1 MERTA
6 MMNLRLVAAGA
17 ALLLMA
23 GCASGPDVRGD
34 FDPAADFGRFRTFGF
49 VEQAGTDAGDA
60 RSITTT
66 LLQNAAAR
74 EMEAR
79 GYVRSD
85 TPDLVINF
93 HGRLEERVD
102 IQSRP
107 APTMG
112 PTWGYRGWAGSP
124 WGGWGGTEVTTRRY
138 NVGTLVIDLVDLQ
151 QRQMVFQGS
160 AQTTVTREMQQNR
173 ERSINELVAQI
184 FQRFPFVAG
193 QSAPVKPTSGK

>member
-1 MERTA
+1 MI
-6 MMNLRLVAAGA
+6 NLRLLAAGA
-17 ALLLMA
+17 TLLLMA

-49 VEQAGTDAGDA
+49 VEQAGTDTGDA

-107 APTMG
+107 APSMG
-112 PTWGYRGWAGSP
+112 PTWGYRGWAGSQ

-138 NVGTLVIDLVDLQ
+138 NVGTLVVDLVDLQ
-151 QRQMVFQGS
+151 QRQMVFQGV
-160 AQTTVTREMQQNR
+160 AQGTVTRQMQQNR
-173 ERSINELVAQI
+173 EQTINEAVAEI
-184 FQRFPFVAG
+184 FARFPFVAG
-193 QSAPVKPTSGK
+193 QSARVPRPQ

>member
-1 MERTA
+1 MTR
-6 MMNLRLVAAGA
+6 LRLLAAGA
-17 ALLLMA
+17 TALLMA

-107 APTMG
+107 APSMG

-138 NVGTLVIDLVDLQ
+138 NVGTIVIDLVDLQ

-160 AQTTVTREMQQNR
+160 VQGTVTRQMQQNR
-173 ERSINELVAQI
+173 EQTISNAVAEI
-184 FQRFPFVAG
+184 FARFPFVAG
-193 QSAPVKPTSGK
+193 QSAPVKPSSGK

>member
-1 MERTA
+1 MI
-6 MMNLRLVAAGA
+6 NLRFLAAGA
-17 ALLLMA
+17 TLLLMA

-34 FDPAADFGRFRTFGF
+34 FDPAADFGRFKTFGF
-49 VEQAGTDAGDA
+49 VEQAGTDSGDA

-107 APTMG
+107 APSMG

-124 WGGWGGTEVTTRRY
+124 WGGTEVTTRRY

-160 AQTTVTREMQQNR
+160 VQDTVTRQMQQNR
-173 ERSINELVAQI
+173 EQTINDAVAQI
-184 FQRFPFVAG
+184 FARFPFVAG
-193 QSAPVKPTSGK
+193 QSAPVKPSSGN

>member
-1 MERTA
+1 MERIA
-6 MMNLRLVAAGA
+6 MMNLRLFATGA

-49 VEQAGTDAGDA
+49 VEQAGTDTGDA

-107 APTMG
+107 APSMG

-124 WGGWGGTEVTTRRY
+124 WGGTEVTTRRY
-138 NVGTLVIDLVDLQ
+138 NVGTLVMDLVDLER
-151 QRQMVFQGS
+151 RQMVFQGTL
-160 AQTTVTREMQQNR
+160 QTNVSNEMLRNR
-173 ERSINELVAQI
+173 EQSINTLVTELFAK
-184 FQRFPFVAG
+184 FPFVAG
-193 QSAPVKPTSGK
+193 QSSPVKPAKNQ

>member
-1 MERTA
+1 
-6 MMNLRLVAAGA
+6 MMKPRAFAAVAT
-17 ALLLMA
+17 LLLTA

-34 FDPAADFGRFRTFGF
+34 FDPAADFGRFKTFGF
-49 VEQAGTDAGDA
+49 VAQAGTDTADS

-66 LLQNAAAR
+66 MLQNAATR

-107 APTMG
+107 APSMG

-138 NVGTLVIDLVDLQ
+138 NVGTLVMDLVDLE
-151 QRQMVFQGS
+151 QRQMVFQGTV
-160 AQTTVTREMQQNR
+160 QTNVTNEMLRNR
-173 ERSINELVAQI
+173 EQSINTLVTDL
-184 FQRFPFVAG
+184 FSKFPFVAG
-193 QSAPVKPTSGK
+193 QSAPVAPAK

>member
-1 MERTA
+1 
-6 MMNLRLVAAGA
+6 MMRAGTRLATIGLATLV
-17 ALLLMA
+17 LA

-34 FDPAADFGRFRTFGF
+34 FDPSADFGRFRSFGF
-49 VEQAGTDAGDA
+49 VEQAGTDRGDA
-60 RSITTT
+60 RSLTTM

-93 HGRLEERVD
+93 QGRLEERVD

-107 APTMG
+107 APAMG

-138 NVGTLVIDLVDLQ
+138 NVGTLVVDLVDLQ
-151 QRQMVFQGS
+151 ARQMVFQGS
-160 AQTTVTREMQQNR
+160 VQTNVTRDMLQNR
-173 ERSINELVAQI
+173 EQTINEMVAHI
-184 FQRFPFVAG
+184 FARFPFVAG
-193 QSAPVKPTSGK
+193 QSAPVQPSSGK

>member
-1 MERTA
+1 MMQVRT
-6 MMNLRLVAAGA
+6 RLASVGLA
-17 ALLLMA
+17 ALVLA

-49 VEQAGTDAGDA
+49 VEQAGTDTGDA
-60 RSITTT
+60 RSLTTL

-93 HGRLEERVD
+93 QGRLEERVD

-138 NVGTLVIDLVDLQ
+138 NVGTLVVDLVDLQ
-151 QRQMVFQGS
+151 ARQMVFQGTL
-160 AQTTVTREMQQNR
+160 QTTVTRDMLQNR
-173 ERSINELVAQI
+173 ERTINEMVAQI
-184 FQRFPFVAG
+184 FARFPFVAG
-193 QSAPVKPTSGK
+193 QSAPVQPSSTR

>member
-1 MERTA
+1 MI
-6 MMNLRLVAAGA
+6 NLRFLAVGA
-17 ALLLMA
+17 TLLLMA

-49 VEQAGTDAGDA
+49 VEQAGTDSGDA

-107 APTMG
+107 APSMG

-124 WGGWGGTEVTTRRY
+124 WGGTEVTTRRY
-138 NVGTLVIDLVDLQ
+138 NVGTLVIDLVDLE

-160 AQTTVTREMQQNR
+160 AQDTVTRQMQQNR
-173 ERSINELVAQI
+173 EQTINDAVAQI
-184 FQRFPFVAG
+184 FARFPFVAG
-193 QSAPVKPTSGK
+193 QSAPVKPSSGN

>member
-6 MMNLRLVAAGA
+6 MTNLKLFAAGA
-17 ALLLMA
+17 AFMLLA
-23 GCASGPDVRGD
+23 GCASGPEIRGD

-107 APTMG
+107 APSMG

-124 WGGWGGTEVTTRRY
+124 WGGTEVTTRRY

-160 AQTTVTREMQQNR
+160 AQGTVTRQMQQNR
-173 ERSINELVAQI
+173 EQTINETVARI
-184 FQRFPFVAG
+184 FARFPFVAG
-193 QSAPVKPTSGK
+193 QSAPVKPSSGS

>member
-1 MERTA
+1 MI
-6 MMNLRLVAAGA
+6 NLRFLAAGA
-17 ALLLMA
+17 ILLLVA

-49 VEQAGTDAGDA
+49 VEQAGTDTGDA

-85 TPDLVINF
+85 KPDLVINF

-107 APTMG
+107 APSMG

-138 NVGTLVIDLVDLQ
+138 NVGTLVMDLVDLER
-151 QRQMVFQGS
+151 RQMVFQGTL
-160 AQTTVTREMQQNR
+160 QTNVTNEMLRNR
-173 ERSINELVAQI
+173 EQSINTLVTEL
-184 FQRFPFVAG
+184 FSKFPFVAG
-193 QSAPVKPTSGK
+193 QSAPVKPAAAR

>member
-6 MMNLRLVAAGA
+6 MMYPRVFAAAA

-74 EMEAR
+74 EMESR

-138 NVGTLVIDLVDLQ
+138 NVGTLVIDIVDLQ

-160 AQTTVTREMQQNR
+160 VQDTVTRQMQQNR
-173 ERSINELVAQI
+173 EQTINEAVAQI
-184 FQRFPFVAG
+184 FARFPFVAG
-193 QSAPVKPTSGK
+193 QSAPVKSSSGN

>member
-1 MERTA
+1 
-6 MMNLRLVAAGA
+6 MMNLRQFAIGVAVLLV
-17 ALLLMA
+17 A

-160 AQTTVTREMQQNR
+160 VQDTVTRQMQQNR
-173 ERSINELVAQI
+173 EQTINEAVAQI
-184 FQRFPFVAG
+184 FARFPFVAG
-193 QSAPVKPTSGK
+193 QSAPVKSSSGS

>member
-1 MERTA
+1 MERTV
-6 MMNLRLVAAGA
+6 MMKLRLVAAGA
-17 ALLLMA
+17 AFLLMA
-23 GCASGPDVRGD
+23 GCASSPDVRGD

-74 EMEAR
+74 EMQAR

-107 APTMG
+107 APSMG

-160 AQTTVTREMQQNR
+160 VQDTVTRQMQQNR
-173 ERSINELVAQI
+173 EQTINEAVAQV
-184 FQRFPFVAG
+184 FARFPFVAG
-193 QSAPVKPTSGK
+193 QSAPVKSASGN

>member
-1 MERTA
+1 MV
-6 MMNLRLVAAGA
+6 NPGLRLIAVAAA
-17 ALLLMA
+17 ALLAA

-34 FDPAADFGRFRTFGF
+34 FDPSADFGRFRTFGF
-49 VEQAGTDAGDA
+49 VEQAGTDTTDA
-60 RSITTT
+60 RSLTT
-66 LLQNAAAR
+66 LQLQNAAAR
-74 EMEAR
+74 EMQAR

-160 AQTTVTREMQQNR
+160 VQGTVTRDMQRNR
-173 ERSINELVAQI
+173 EQSINDAVARI
-184 FQRFPFVAG
+184 FEKFPFVAG
-193 QSAPVKPTSGK
+193 QSAAEPRKP

>member
-1 MERTA
+1 
-6 MMNLRLVAAGA
+6 MMNLRLFAAGA

-49 VEQAGTDAGDA
+49 VEQAGTDTGDA

-107 APTMG
+107 APSMG
-112 PTWGYRGWAGSP
+112 PTWGYRGWAGSS
-124 WGGWGGTEVTTRRY
+124 WGGTEVTTRRY
-138 NVGTLVIDLVDLQ
+138 NVGTLVMDLVDLE
-151 QRQMVFQGS
+151 QRQMVFQGTL
-160 AQTTVTREMQQNR
+160 QTNVSNEMLRNR
-173 ERSINELVAQI
+173 EQSINTLVTELFAK
-184 FQRFPFVAG
+184 FPFVAG
-193 QSAPVKPTSGK
+193 QSAPVNPAANK

>member
-1 MERTA
+1 MTS
-6 MMNLRLVAAGA
+6 LRFLAAGA
-17 ALLLMA
+17 IVLLMA

-49 VEQAGTDAGDA
+49 VEQAGTDTGDA

-79 GYVRSD
+79 GYVRSE

-107 APTMG
+107 APSMG

-124 WGGWGGTEVTTRRY
+124 WGGTEVTTRRY
-138 NVGTLVIDLVDLQ
+138 NVGTLVIDLVDLE

-160 AQTTVTREMQQNR
+160 AQDTVTRQMQQNR
-173 ERSINELVAQI
+173 EQTINDAVAQI
-184 FQRFPFVAG
+184 FARFPFVAG
-193 QSAPVKPTSGK
+193 QSAPVKPSSGN

>member
-1 MERTA
+1 
-6 MMNLRLVAAGA
+6 MMNLRLFATGA
-17 ALLLMA
+17 ALLLLA
-23 GCASGPDVRGD
+23 GCASSPDVRGD

-74 EMEAR
+74 EMQAR

-107 APTMG
+107 APSMG

-160 AQTTVTREMQQNR
+160 VQATVTRQMQQNR
-173 ERSINELVAQI
+173 EQTINEAVAQV
-184 FQRFPFVAG
+184 FARFPFVAG
-193 QSAPVKPTSGK
+193 QSAPVKSASGN

>member
-1 MERTA
+1 MTR
-6 MMNLRLVAAGA
+6 LRLLAAGA
-17 ALLLMA
+17 IVLLMA

-49 VEQAGTDAGDA
+49 VEQAGTDAGDT

-74 EMEAR
+74 EMESR

-160 AQTTVTREMQQNR
+160 VQDTVTRQMQQNR
-173 ERSINELVAQI
+173 EQTINEAVAQI
-184 FQRFPFVAG
+184 FARFPFVAG
-193 QSAPVKPTSGK
+193 QSAPVKSSSGN

>member
-6 MMNLRLVAAGA
+6 MMKLRLFAAGA
-17 ALLLMA
+17 VLLLMA

-49 VEQAGTDAGDA
+49 VEQAGTDTGDA

-107 APTMG
+107 APSMG
-112 PTWGYRGWAGSP
+112 PTWGYRGWAGSS
-124 WGGWGGTEVTTRRY
+124 WGGTEVTTRRY
-138 NVGTLVIDLVDLQ
+138 NVGTLVMDLVDLE
-151 QRQMVFQGS
+151 QRQMVFQGTL
-160 AQTTVTREMQQNR
+160 QTNVSNEMLRNR
-173 ERSINELVAQI
+173 EQSINTLVTELFAK
-184 FQRFPFVAG
+184 FPFVAG
-193 QSAPVKPTSGK
+193 QSAPVNPAANK

>member
-1 MERTA
+1 MQKF
-6 MMNLRLVAAGA
+6 RLAAAGA
-17 ALLLMA
+17 TLLLAA

-49 VEQAGTDAGDA
+49 VEQAGTDTGDA

-79 GYVRSD
+79 GYERSD

-107 APTMG
+107 APSMG

-138 NVGTLVIDLVDLQ
+138 NVGTLVMDLVDLER
-151 QRQMVFQGS
+151 RQMVFQGTL
-160 AQTTVTREMQQNR
+160 QTNVSNEMLRNR
-173 ERSINELVAQI
+173 EQSINTLVTELFAK
-184 FQRFPFVAG
+184 FPFVAG
-193 QSAPVKPTSGK
+193 QSAPVKPAKNQ

>member
-1 MERTA
+1 MIK
-6 MMNLRLVAAGA
+6 LKLFAAGA
-17 ALLLMA
+17 AVLLMA

-34 FDPAADFGRFRTFGF
+34 FDPAADFGRFKTFGF
-49 VEQAGTDAGDA
+49 VAQAGTDTVEA

-107 APTMG
+107 APSMG
-112 PTWGYRGWAGSP
+112 PTWGYRGWGGSP

-138 NVGTLVIDLVDLQ
+138 NVGTLVMDLVDLE
-151 QRQMVFQGS
+151 QRQMVFQGTL
-160 AQTTVTREMQQNR
+160 QTNVSNEMLRNR
-173 ERSINELVAQI
+173 EQSINTLVTQMFAK
-184 FQRFPFVAG
+184 FPFVAG
-193 QSAPVKPTSGK
+193 QSAPVTPAGK

>member
-1 MERTA
+1 
-6 MMNLRLVAAGA
+6 MMKLSLFAAGA

-49 VEQAGTDAGDA
+49 VEQAGTDTGDA

-107 APTMG
+107 APSMG
-112 PTWGYRGWAGSP
+112 PTWGYRGWAGSS
-124 WGGWGGTEVTTRRY
+124 WGGTEVTTRRY
-138 NVGTLVIDLVDLQ
+138 NVGTLVMDLVDLER
-151 QRQMVFQGS
+151 RQMVFQGTL
-160 AQTTVTREMQQNR
+160 QTNVSNEMLRNR
-173 ERSINELVAQI
+173 EQSINTLVTELFAK
-184 FQRFPFVAG
+184 FPFVAG
-193 QSAPVKPTSGK
+193 QSAPVNPAANK

>member
-1 MERTA
+1 
-6 MMNLRLVAAGA
+6 MMKLSLFAAGA

-49 VEQAGTDAGDA
+49 VEQAGTDTGDA

-107 APTMG
+107 APSMG
-112 PTWGYRGWAGSP
+112 PTWGYRGWAGSS
-124 WGGWGGTEVTTRRY
+124 WGGTEVTTRRY
-138 NVGTLVIDLVDLQ
+138 NVGTLVMDLVDLE
-151 QRQMVFQGS
+151 QRQMVFQGTL
-160 AQTTVTREMQQNR
+160 QTNVSNEMLRNR
-173 ERSINELVAQI
+173 EQSINTLVTELFAK
-184 FQRFPFVAG
+184 FPFVAG
-193 QSAPVKPTSGK
+193 QSAPVKPAANK

>member
-1 MERTA
+1 MTR
-6 MMNLRLVAAGA
+6 LRLLAVGA
-17 ALLLMA
+17 TVLLMA
-23 GCASGPDVRGD
+23 GCASGPDIRGD

-49 VEQAGTDAGDA
+49 VEQAGTDSGDA

-107 APTMG
+107 APSMG
-112 PTWGYRGWAGSP
+112 PT

-184 FQRFPFVAG
+184 FERFPFVAG
-193 QSAPVKPTSGK
+193 QSAPVKPSSSK

>member
-1 MERTA
+1 M
-6 MMNLRLVAAGA
+6 LHSSVRLAAVGVA
-17 ALLLMA
+17 ALLAA
-23 GCASGPDVRGD
+23 GCASGPEIRAD

-49 VEQAGTDAGDA
+49 VEQAGTDSGDA
-60 RSITTT
+60 RSITTL

-85 TPDLVINF
+85 QPDLVVNF
-93 HGRLEERVD
+93 HGQLEERVD

-112 PTWGYRGWAGSP
+112 PTWGYRGWPGSA
-124 WGGWGGTEVTTRRY
+124 WGGTEVTTRRY
-138 NVGTLVIDLVDLQ
+138 NVGTLVVDLVDLQ

-160 AQTTVTREMQQNR
+160 AQGTVSRDMQRNREQTINDAVTR
-173 ERSINELVAQI
+173 I
-184 FQRFPFVAG
+184 FAKFPFVAG
-193 QSAPVKPTSGK
+193 QSAPVQPPGGK

>member
-1 MERTA
+1 
-6 MMNLRLVAAGA
+6 MMNLRLFAAGA

-49 VEQAGTDAGDA
+49 VEQAGTDTGDA

-107 APTMG
+107 APSMG
-112 PTWGYRGWAGSP
+112 PTWGYRGWAGSS
-124 WGGWGGTEVTTRRY
+124 WGGTEVTTRRY
-138 NVGTLVIDLVDLQ
+138 NVGTLVMDLVDLER
-151 QRQMVFQGS
+151 RQMVFQGTL
-160 AQTTVTREMQQNR
+160 QTNVSNEMLRNR
-173 ERSINELVAQI
+173 EQSINTLVTELFAK
-184 FQRFPFVAG
+184 FPFVAG
-193 QSAPVKPTSGK
+193 QSAPVKPAANK

>member
-1 MERTA
+1 MA
-6 MMNLRLVAAGA
+6 KLRFLAAGA
-17 ALLLMA
+17 IALLMA

-34 FDPAADFGRFRTFGF
+34 FDPAADFGRFSTFGF

-74 EMEAR
+74 EMQAR

-107 APTMG
+107 APSMG

-160 AQTTVTREMQQNR
+160 AQGTVTRQMQQNR
-173 ERSINELVAQI
+173 EQTINDAVAEI
-184 FQRFPFVAG
+184 FARFPFVAG
-193 QSAPVKPTSGK
+193 QSAPVKASSGK

>member
-1 MERTA
+1 MLKFRLATSAA
-6 MMNLRLVAAGA
+6 M
-17 ALLLMA
+17 LLLAA

-34 FDPAADFGRFRTFGF
+34 FDPAADFGRFKTFGF
-49 VEQAGTDAGDA
+49 VAQAGTDTADA

-107 APTMG
+107 APSMG

-138 NVGTLVIDLVDLQ
+138 NVGTLVMDLVDLE
-151 QRQMVFQGS
+151 QRQMVFQ
-160 AQTTVTREMQQNR
+160 ATLQTNVSNEMLRNR
-173 ERSINELVAQI
+173 EQSINTLVTAL
-184 FQRFPFVAG
+184 FAKFPFVAG
-193 QSAPVKPTSGK
+193 QSAPVKPTANK